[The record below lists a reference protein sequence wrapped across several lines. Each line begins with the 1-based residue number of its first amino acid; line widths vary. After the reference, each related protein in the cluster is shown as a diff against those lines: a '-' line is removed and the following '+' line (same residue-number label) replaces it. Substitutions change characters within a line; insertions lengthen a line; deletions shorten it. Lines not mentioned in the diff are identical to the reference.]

1 MMGCKKCMMIGG
13 VSFLVLGIIFL
24 LVDLGKWDFWGIQ
37 WFTAL
42 FIVMGIAHLGS
53 SSCKDCQAMRDG
65 MKK

>member
-24 LVDLGKWDFWGIQ
+24 LGDLGKWNFWGIQ
-37 WFTAL
+37 WWTAL

-53 SSCKDCQAMRDG
+53 SSCSDCQAMRDG